1 MKPIGVTMGWDLKPH
16 LAFEGGYILYG
27 NADRILY
34 PQYFK
39 DGDWPIDPET
49 EKKLEIV

>member
-1 MKPIGVTMGWDLKPH
+1 MKIIGVTMGWDLKPH

-39 DGDWPIDPET
+39 NGEFPCDPITGESLP
-49 EKKLEIV
+49 IV